1 MADVWVIK
9 RSEKV
14 NLPSL
19 AKRNKTTKRKKAKL
33 QQRKNLKLD
42 LLKALLTMNARG
54 VIKK

>member
-9 RSEKV
+9 RSEIV

-33 QQRKNLKLD
+33 QQRKKPKIRFVKNSLNYECLC
-42 LLKALLTMNARG
+42 G
-54 VIKK
+54 E